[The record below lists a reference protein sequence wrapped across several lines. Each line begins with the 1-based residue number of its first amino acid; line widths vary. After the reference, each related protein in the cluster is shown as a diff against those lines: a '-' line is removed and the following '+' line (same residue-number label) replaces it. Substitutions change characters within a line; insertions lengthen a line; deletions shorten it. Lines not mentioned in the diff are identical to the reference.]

1 MLLVLVAVVLVAV
14 VPLADGLLLV
24 DAAPNT
30 PPLTED
36 GTVVSFAFAAEA
48 LNAAIVSEPVELIK
62 VNTRFCLLHQTLDDL
77 RRINYAHHTGLAMSR
92 LTTVIPYGVCIVDSH
107 SEDR

>member
-1 MLLVLVAVVLVAV
+1 VLVAV

-30 PPLTED
+30 PPLTEA

-48 LNAAIVSEPVELIK
+48 LNAAIVSEPVELIE
-62 VNTRFCLLHQTLDDL
+62 VNTIVAAGFCLLHQTLDYL
-77 RRINYAHHTGLAMSR
+77 RRIDYAHHTGLAMSR
-92 LTTVIPYGVCIVDSH
+92 LTTVIPYGVCIVDSQ